1 MTQSPIQQQTIQLV
15 ATQIPKTEKLEEMLT
30 PFALDETLIRH
41 LTKEEDGPF
50 VHFWTLEDIVI
61 LGMTDTK
68 VPYLE
73 QGLER
78 LHAHGFTPVVRQAGG
93 LAVVSNEGILNI
105 SLLFKNKQMPTINE
119 AYEWMQQ
126 LIQETFPEAA
136 VLGGIQAFEVAD
148 SYCPGDYDLSIQNRK
163 IAGIAQRRLKDVV
176 CVSIYLSVYGDQNR
190 RGRVVRDFYDHA
202 LQGEE
207 TKWHFPE
214 VNADSMWNISD
225 ALGIDL
231 TIEDV
236 QVRVLQALTKL
247 GCTLEE
253 NETDF
258 IHTPDFQKALERFV
272 KRQ

>member
-1 MTQSPIQQQTIQLV
+1 M
-15 ATQIPKTEKLEEMLT
+15 
-30 PFALDETLIRH
+30 
-41 LTKEEDGPF
+41 
-50 VHFWTLEDIVI
+50 
-61 LGMTDTK
+61 
-68 VPYLE
+68 
-73 QGLER
+73 
-78 LHAHGFTPVVRQAGG
+78 
-93 LAVVSNEGILNI
+93 
-105 SLLFKNKQMPTINE
+105 
-119 AYEWMQQ
+119 
-126 LIQETFPEAA
+126 
-136 VLGGIQAFEVAD
+136 
-148 SYCPGDYDLSIQNRK
+148 
-163 IAGIAQRRLKDVV
+163 V

>member
-15 ATQIPKTEKLEEMLT
+15 ATQIDKTDQMEQLLT

-41 LTKEEDGPF
+41 LTTVDDGPF
-50 VHFWTLEDIVI
+50 LHFWTLEDILI

-68 VPYLE
+68 VPYFNK
-73 QGLER
+73 GLESLSR
-78 LHAHGFTPVVRQAGG
+78 HGFTPVVRQAGG

-105 SLLFKNKQMPTINE
+105 SLLFKNAQMPTINE

-126 LIQETFPEAA
+126 LIQEAFPEAEA
-136 VLGGIQAFEVAD
+136 LGGIQAFEVAD
-148 SYCPGDYDLSIQNRK
+148 SYCPGDYDLSIQGRK

-176 CVSIYLSVYGDQNR
+176 CISIYLSIYGDQNE
-190 RGRVVRDFYDHA
+190 RGQVVRDFYDNA
-202 LQGEE
+202 IQGEE
-207 TKWHFPE
+207 TKWHYPV
-214 VNADSMWNISD
+214 VNPNSMWNISD
-225 ALGIDL
+225 ALSISL

-247 GCTLEE
+247 QCTLEE
-253 NETDF
+253 NTIDF
-258 IHTPDFQKALERFV
+258 KHTPAYEKALDRFL

>member
-1 MTQSPIQQQTIQLV
+1 MTQSPIRQQTIQLV

-78 LHAHGFTPVVRQAGG
+78 LRTHGFTPVVRQAGG

-126 LIQETFPEAA
+126 LIQETFPRYKY
-136 VLGGIQAFEVAD
+136 VL
-148 SYCPGDYDLSIQNRK
+148 N
-163 IAGIAQRRLKDVV
+163 
-176 CVSIYLSVYGDQNR
+176 
-190 RGRVVRDFYDHA
+190 
-202 LQGEE
+202 
-207 TKWHFPE
+207 T
-214 VNADSMWNISD
+214 
-225 ALGIDL
+225 
-231 TIEDV
+231 
-236 QVRVLQALTKL
+236 
-247 GCTLEE
+247 
-253 NETDF
+253 
-258 IHTPDFQKALERFV
+258 
-272 KRQ
+272 